1 MNGNTMYNLYDSKLF
16 GFSFLKDIA
25 RMSLQMNRI
34 DVYYL
39 YECKQKGR
47 YDYEFEFRNI

>member
-16 GFSFLKDIA
+16 GFSFLNDIA

-34 DVYYL
+34 DVYCL
-39 YECKQKGR
+39 YECKQRGGVR
-47 YDYEFEFRNI
+47 L